1 MCSSYLPLGVPNWTV
16 TYIINTVLHQ
26 ASFSFLKAT
35 LRFAL
40 LSLPNLHVSGENLNL
55 WAVAAL
61 QRHFLLEGVAL
72 RQRGW
77 WLSFELPEQ
86 LLVAVT
92 PLLLCCGVPGL
103 MLFLQVM
110 LAGGGASILGRGEVF
125 SSPASFLCFK
135 PLGLH
140 RISTFSFIASSV
152 AFFSGSLCLA

>member
-1 MCSSYLPLGVPNWTV
+1 VAGGWWLVLVMGVTEANPWLPVVATMSTALW
-16 TYIINTVLHQ
+16 

-40 LSLPNLHVSGENLNL
+40 LSLPNLPVSGENLNL

-61 QRHFLLEGVAL
+61 QRRFLLEGVAL
-72 RQRGW
+72 RQWGW

-103 MLFLQVM
+103 LLFLQ
-110 LAGGGASILGRGEVF
+110 A
-125 SSPASFLCFK
+125 
-135 PLGLH
+135 
-140 RISTFSFIASSV
+140 
-152 AFFSGSLCLA
+152 